1 MAICRFYKTG
11 LINAYIVGYTDVET
25 FNINKVADVVLDIL
39 YTSSK
44 YHIDYATEVF
54 LVNCEVKDLTNIS
67 LNIDRVY
74 NINEEQDTYMTSKL
88 SIDYLTKSYK
98 EILEDITDVITEE
111 MGVAFAYLTHQKYDL
126 NMYAKQYII
135 GSDINNEC
143 VDINSASFKFDR
155 KANMVYGYHVTNLH
169 DIDKIAHI
177 NEIVR
182 TILEKSG
189 GWINLDTLIYMG
201 IYYLNDNSYKSDI
214 SLLKII
220 NKDGGW
226 SFKSLK
232 GDNYKLP
239 YVILN
244 KEVGFVDCNRIKFND
259 EVYYKD
265 YSDERL

>member
-1 MAICRFYKTG
+1 MATYRFYETE
-11 LINAYIVGYTDVET
+11 LINAYIIGYTNSGGYD
-25 FNINKVADVVLDIL
+25 INMVANDVLDIL

-44 YHIDYATEVF
+44 YHIDKDTKVF
-54 LVNCEVKDLTNIS
+54 LVNCNVKDLTDIS
-67 LNIDRVY
+67 LNIDYVY

-111 MGVAFAYLTHQKYDL
+111 MGVGFAYLTHHTYDL
-126 NMYAKQYII
+126 NMYAKQYVI
-135 GSDINNEC
+135 GNDINNEC
-143 VDINSASFKFDR
+143 TDINSASLKFDR

-265 YSDERL
+265 YSDERY